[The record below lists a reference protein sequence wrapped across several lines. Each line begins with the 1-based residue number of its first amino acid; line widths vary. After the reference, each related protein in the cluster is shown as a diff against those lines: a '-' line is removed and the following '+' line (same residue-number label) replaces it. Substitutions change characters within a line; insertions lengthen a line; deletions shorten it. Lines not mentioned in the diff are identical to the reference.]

1 MIFLH
6 EKIPNDSAKSRER
19 YQLLIQNSI
28 DTIAVI
34 HNDKWV
40 FMNESG
46 ISLFE
51 AETYEDLIGKNVY
64 DQLHPCDHDG
74 LKQRIQNIIDRKTE
88 SEIIKQSWFT
98 FKNRLIYTEM
108 VCIPTT
114 FSEKRPCRSFCVIF
128 LSGSRRRN

>member
-1 MIFLH
+1 M
-6 EKIPNDSAKSRER
+6 
-19 YQLLIQNSI
+19 
-28 DTIAVI
+28 I

-74 LKQRIQNIIDRKTE
+74 VKQRIQNIINRKTE

-98 FKNRLIYTEM
+98 FKT
-108 VCIPTT
+108 
-114 FSEKRPCRSFCVIF
+114 
-128 LSGSRRRN
+128 G

>member
-1 MIFLH
+1 M
-6 EKIPNDSAKSRER
+6 
-19 YQLLIQNSI
+19 
-28 DTIAVI
+28 I

-74 LKQRIQNIIDRKTE
+74 VKQRIQNIINRKTE

-114 FSEKRPCRSFCVIF
+114 FSEKRPCRSFCVTF

>member
-1 MIFLH
+1 MQKAESGISSSF
-6 EKIPNDSAKSRER
+6 
-19 YQLLIQNSI
+19 QNSI

-74 LKQRIQNIIDRKTE
+74 VKQRIRNIIDRKTE

-98 FKNRLIYTEM
+98 FKT
-108 VCIPTT
+108 
-114 FSEKRPCRSFCVIF
+114 
-128 LSGSRRRN
+128 G